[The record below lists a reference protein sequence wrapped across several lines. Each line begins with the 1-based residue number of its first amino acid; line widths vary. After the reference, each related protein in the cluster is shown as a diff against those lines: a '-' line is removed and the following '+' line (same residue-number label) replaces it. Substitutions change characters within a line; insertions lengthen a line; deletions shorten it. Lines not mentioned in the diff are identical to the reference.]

1 MTSILIVEKNGVIKE
16 LCIKTFNIDDLF
28 KKAGFKSSDNFKL
41 HHNFDVDDN
50 FTISLYGKT
59 KGKANQENKYEFP
72 PPVENTL
79 FYGKCILIKN
89 KKEVNKIESLSC
101 DEWEKIYETLMGG
114 FEDLDS
120 DEDNSEDVIDSS
132 LLTKDGY
139 LKDNFVTDVISD
151 EDEDDYDN
159 DECNDDD
166 VSEINSENDD
176 YLLDKKKK
184 KSIVKIKND
193 KKKNIEKKKKTVKK
207 ILLTEKNDKEVY
219 LDCSSELTTEEYYK
233 L

>member
-16 LCIKTFNIDDLF
+16 SCIKIFNIDDLF
-28 KKAGFKSSDNFKL
+28 KKAGFKSPDNFEL
-41 HHNFDVDDN
+41 HHNFDVDDD
-50 FTISLYGKT
+50 FIITLYGKT

-72 PPVENTL
+72 PPVDNTL

-89 KKEVNKIESLSC
+89 RKEDNKTESLSC
-101 DEWEKIYETLMGG
+101 DEWEKIYENLMGG
-114 FEDLDS
+114 FDDLDS
-120 DEDNSEDVIDSS
+120 DEVNSVDIIDSS

-151 EDEDDYDN
+151 EDDYDN
-159 DECNDDD
+159 DEGDNDDD

-176 YLLDKKKK
+176 YKHDKKKK
-184 KSIVKIKND
+184 KSIVKIKSND
-193 KKKNIEKKKKTVKK
+193 KKKNIEKKKKMIKK
-207 ILLTEKNDKEVY
+207 SLLTEKNDKELY
-219 LDCSSELTTEEYYK
+219 LDCSSELIIEEYHK